1 MKEKN
6 PAGKI
11 VCPFSN
17 CGKQYVGIPQFGKHM
32 MKDHYKELSVRDKNK
47 IFGMTSTPR
56 KRRLRGVGSSSPSFP
71 LTPVKIRFS
80 AGKAQS
86 KGATKRNSADA
97 NMTPAQTKT
106 RSKSMKMFQSRS
118 PTKRDLLK
126 LVCLLQK
133 PDQKQEKC
141 LNQKLKQIL
150 LKNKNFFQENIQS
163 YESKIYQHLFS
174 IFFIK

>member
-1 MKEKN
+1 MLKWRNTPIAKAVKEKN

-11 VCPFSN
+11 VCPFPN

-32 MKDHYKELSVRDKNK
+32 MKDHYKVLSVRDQNK

-56 KRRLRGVGSSSPSFP
+56 KRRLRGDGSSSPSFP

-118 PTKRDLLK
+118 PTKRDPIEAGMSPAK
-126 LVCLLQK
+126 TRSKTRKMSESEAKADSVK
-133 PDQKQEKC
+133 K
-141 LNQKLKQIL
+141 QKL
-150 LKNKNFFQENIQS
+150 
-163 YESKIYQHLFS
+163 FS
-174 IFFIK
+174 GKYPKL